1 MEPVEYID
9 KKKAELKLIYGPELD
24 DQAWGEI
31 QSQIK
36 SAINLGL
43 SEKDCNRLATL
54 KYNYAQREV
63 IKYACFSGLS
73 DKFID
78 ELLIKTDEKKPPYQ
92 AMMKQIDE
100 WKYPTSGDNS
110 LSDQMAQ
117 VVDTLKKIDN
127 KTVADAV
134 AKKDLDF
141 LFGQIREQ
149 LHIEIQKLQSQ
160 ENFLKNTD
168 RRLFKKRVKDKKE
181 EKIPPPE
188 NPAFVVKELPK
199 DFNLSTYLMNST
211 LSSSQMEIIALAVR
225 LGINKSLIKQMVDS
239 GCDAEKL
246 KQILEVL
253 VVQMEQEK
261 RNAGNPGEI
270 NNMPGSVDIELF
282 D

>member
-78 ELLIKTDEKKPPYQ
+78 ELLIKTDEKKLPYQ

-100 WKYPTSGDNS
+100 WKYSTPGDNS

-117 VVDTLKKIDN
+117 VVDTLKKIDS

-149 LHIEIQKLQSQ
+149 LHTEIQKLQSQ
-160 ENFLKNTD
+160 ENFLKNTNK
-168 RRLFKKRVKDKKE
+168 RLFKKRVKDKKE

-188 NPAFVVKELPK
+188 NTAFVVKELPK

>member
-78 ELLIKTDEKKPPYQ
+78 ELLIKTDEKKLPYQ

-100 WKYPTSGDNS
+100 WKYSTLGDNS

-117 VVDTLKKIDN
+117 VVDTLKKIDS

-149 LHIEIQKLQSQ
+149 LHTEIQKLQSQ
-160 ENFLKNTD
+160 ENFLKNTNK
-168 RRLFKKRVKDKKE
+168 RLFKKRVKDKKE

-261 RNAGNPGEI
+261 RNAGNSGEI